1 MASNIEIRI
10 GAIDSASAVIRSV
23 SASVSKFATS
33 TGVAFKSIGSSVSR
47 IGGAIAGVGASIAG
61 PLSAAVVS
69 FAAAGDVLD
78 KMSKRTGVAVE
89 SLSELAF
96 AAEQSGSS
104 IDGVERGIRGMQ
116 KALLNAEMGSKDV
129 VDAFAAIGVQV
140 ESLAGMKPE
149 DQFTVLADALA
160 KIDDPSKK
168 AALSMKVFGR
178 AGSELIPMF
187 NESSRGIANLR
198 QEARELGRQMT
209 TEDSVAAA
217 EFTDAWN
224 RVKSS
229 LSGVKNQIGAALAP
243 ALTGIVTRV
252 SGIISGIAHWINN
265 NRRLVQIIATV
276 GAGITALGTVL
287 ITIGGTLFATGVAFT
302 GMATAATAAGTVI
315 AAAFSPIG
323 AVIAAV
329 VFPVVV
335 LSGLFLVAAY
345 RVGLLSKG
353 VEAVGKL
360 LTVLAGV
367 AKQTFAGI
375 SQAIQD
381 GNWGLAIE
389 IAMAGAKVAFYA
401 GLESIY
407 QSFLEIF
414 PLMWDAAK
422 EFFRMFADLA
432 FKTMTTVAK
441 AVATGGISGAG
452 MLANL
457 LDSALFADGPSLG
470 SGGSEFL
477 AEKKRLA
484 QADLD
489 RLTKPA
495 TSGIGQG
502 ITPKDGA
509 GAGGT
514 GTQLKEQVD
523 IAKKMLDELK
533 KITDASQKPV
543 GDGTV
548 LAIQVGP

>member
-252 SGIISGIAHWINN
+252 SGIISGIAHWINS

-323 AVIAAV
+323 AIIAAV
-329 VFPVVV
+329 VIPVGI

-441 AVATGGISGAG
+441 AVATGGFSGAG